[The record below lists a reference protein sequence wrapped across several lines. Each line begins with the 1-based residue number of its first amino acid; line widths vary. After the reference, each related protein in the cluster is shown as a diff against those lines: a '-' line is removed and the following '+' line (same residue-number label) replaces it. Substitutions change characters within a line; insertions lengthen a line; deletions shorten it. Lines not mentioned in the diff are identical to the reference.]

1 VHPSSVH
8 YSQHSQVV
16 PQTGVRHNQPTPW
29 WVWVFGG
36 VAAVSLGIAA
46 ALWYAGR
53 GDSDPPP
60 VTATPA
66 PVPPPKPAIAQID
79 PPPPAP
85 AALVELRFD
94 SLPAG
99 GVYADGRSAELCK
112 TPCTFDVDPRDGG
125 DKRKFVVKSAGYK
138 DAMVDVDLAAAQR
151 EFHITLEREV
161 VDRPTERFEPTDV
174 PGKKDTRRVIR
185 STKKGNAKDDK
196 VDKSA
201 KDDKIDKPDKSADKK
216 PVDDHLMKP
225 DDDKPTGEKRP
236 DKKPPDKKPG
246 SDTIDPSET
255 LDPFRRPKPQ

>member
-1 VHPSSVH
+1 VH
-8 YSQHSQVV
+8 YSHYSQVA
-16 PQTGVRHNQPTPW
+16 PPPTRQSRPTPW

-53 GDSDPPP
+53 GDSEPTR
-60 VTATPA
+60 VTAQPTPT
-66 PVPPPKPAIAQID
+66 PPPPKPATAQPIE
-79 PPPPAP
+79 PPPAAP

-112 TPCTFDVDPRDGG
+112 TPCAFDVDPKDGG

-161 VDRPTERFEPTDV
+161 ADKPTERFEPADV
-174 PGKKDTRRVIR
+174 PGKKDPRRVIR

-201 KDDKIDKPDKSADKK
+201 KDDKVDKPEKPVDKKPFDDHPIKPEDDKSA
-216 PVDDHLMKP
+216 
-225 DDDKPTGEKRP
+225 GEKRP